1 MTTFRVSFVPEQSI
15 ISELSEIRSGVADIG
30 ATVRGQAASSIFS
43 NFDRDGLVRK
53 SLYDIADRLDLMNQ
67 YLGNCN
73 DTVSSTY
80 NMYRQ
85 TENAILGNGAS
96 IAGALATAAAGS
108 PGLAAGNGA
117 GNANAHG
124 SENAFFEDFKQELGL
139 STVGQILE
147 AAPSGVSLYA
157 SMFSAGYMPGPTGFA
172 MYAPGSWQH
181 KIGYGLAKVS
191 PGVAKFGKIG
201 LPIIGGVLDF
211 AGQISKGEGAVH
223 AGIKAAVHTGVG
235 VATGWAATK
244 AGSAIGA
251 AIGSIIP
258 GAGTAAG
265 AAVGA
270 VVGMVVGCV
279 LTVAVNQNVIDTGYD
294 RFVRQPVDRLTAH
307 VGKTAQQIS
316 EGIKQTGSRIAA
328 GVRSIF
334 APRGRALGTIFG

>member
-15 ISELSEIRSGVADIG
+15 ISELSEIRSGIADIG
-30 ATVRGQAASSIFS
+30 ATVRGQASSSIFN
-43 NFDRDGLVRK
+43 NFDRDGFVRK
-53 SLYDIADRLDLMNQ
+53 SLYDIADRLDVMNSC
-67 YLGNCN
+67 LGSCN
-73 DTVSSTY
+73 NTVSSTY
-80 NMYRQ
+80 SMYRQ

-96 IAGALATAAAGS
+96 IAGAAQAAAGR
-108 PGLAAGNGA
+108 PGLATGNGA
-117 GNANAHG
+117 GNANAQG
-124 SENAFFEDFKQELGL
+124 SGDEFLDDFKQELGL
-139 STVGQILE
+139 STVGQVLE

-157 SMFSAGYMPGPTGFA
+157 GMFSAGYMPGPTGFA

-201 LPIIGGVLDF
+201 VPIIGGVLDF

-270 VVGMVVGCV
+270 IVGMVVGCV